1 MSRWLV
7 LSTALPGLAL
17 AAALVSPPRAASPP
31 PVATALPASPL
42 RVADQAPPLPGDEP
56 VCCLID
62 TPQGCSGC
70 GQGDTCVYQTMS
82 AHECILVVYGTR
94 CDDRYCKATKH

>member
-1 MSRWLV
+1 VTGL
-7 LSTALPGLAL
+7 LGLAL
-17 AAALVSPPRAASPP
+17 ATALVSSQR
-31 PVATALPASPL
+31 VATAPPAADAAPSPL
-42 RVADQAPPLPGDEP
+42 LQLADAAPPLPGDEP

-70 GQGDTCVYQTMS
+70 GKGDTCVYQTMS

-94 CDDRYCKATKH
+94 CDDRYCKAAKH